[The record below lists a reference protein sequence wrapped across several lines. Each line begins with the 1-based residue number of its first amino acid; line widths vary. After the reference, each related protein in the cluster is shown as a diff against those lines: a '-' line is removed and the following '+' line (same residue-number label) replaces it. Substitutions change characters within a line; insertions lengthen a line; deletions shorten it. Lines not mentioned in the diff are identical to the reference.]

1 MMKRSV
7 FQAVG
12 GMDERFAADYNDV
25 DLCMRICSL
34 GLAVVVSPEV
44 RLTHFE
50 SVCVVRALPQ
60 CGLSTPMRLACTR
73 GRVDILWEA
82 LIPGTVSTSSGGTLY
97 FTLDWNGNEAW
108 PCIWTFTP

>member
-1 MMKRSV
+1 MLMPDNPGYCEFNEAPHRMLAATGACLMMKRSV

-50 SVCVVRALPQ
+50 SV
-60 CGLSTPMRLACTR
+60 TR
-73 GRVDILWEA
+73 G
-82 LIPGTVSTSSGGTLY
+82 GKST
-97 FTLDWNGNEAW
+97 AAMRA
-108 PCIWTFTP
+108 